1 MMTYALMRPLVLSL
15 ETYSRLTGVHP
26 DLIRQL
32 VSLDLVQASLDLGGD
47 LWFDP
52 SQIAV
57 MARIRRLRSG
67 FSLNYSALALVI
79 DLLDR
84 IAELEEQRR
93 PERSRTGGLSWT

>member
-1 MMTYALMRPLVLSL
+1 MTYALARPLILSL

-32 VSLDLVQASLDLGGD
+32 VSLDLLQASLDLGDD
-47 LWFDP
+47 LSFDP

-67 FSLNYSALALVI
+67 LSLNYYALALVL

-84 IAELEEQRR
+84 IAELENRRR
-93 PERSRTGGLSWT
+93 PEPSPTQGTSWT

>member
-1 MMTYALMRPLVLSL
+1 MTYALARPLILSL

-32 VSLDLVQASLDLGGD
+32 VSLDLLQASLDLGDD

-67 FSLNYSALALVI
+67 LSLNYAALALVL

-84 IAELEEQRR
+84 IAELENRR
-93 PERSRTGGLSWT
+93 RLEPSPTEGMSWT

>member
-1 MMTYALMRPLVLSL
+1 MTYALARPLILSL

-32 VSLDLVQASLDLGGD
+32 VSLDLLQASLDLGGD

-52 SQIAV
+52 SQVAA

-67 FSLNYSALALVI
+67 LSLNYSALPLVL

-84 IAELEEQRR
+84 IAELERRRR
-93 PERSRTGGLSWT
+93 PEPSRTGGTSWT

>member
-1 MMTYALMRPLVLSL
+1 MTYALARPLILSL

-26 DLIRQL
+26 YLIRQL
-32 VSLDLVQASLDLGGD
+32 VSLDLLQASLDLEGH

-67 FSLNYSALALVI
+67 LSLNYSALALVLE
-79 DLLDR
+79 LLDR
-84 IAELEEQRR
+84 IAELENRRR
-93 PERSRTGGLSWT
+93 PEPSPTEGTSWT

>member
-1 MMTYALMRPLVLSL
+1 MTYALARPLILSL

-32 VSLDLVQASLDLGGD
+32 VSLDLLQASLDGED
-47 LWFDP
+47 HLWFDP

-67 FSLNYSALALVI
+67 LSLNYSALALVL

-84 IAELEEQRR
+84 IAELENRRR
-93 PERSRTGGLSWT
+93 PEPSPTEGTSWT

>member
-1 MMTYALMRPLVLSL
+1 MTYALARPLILSL

-26 DLIRQL
+26 DLVRRL
-32 VSLDLVQASLDLGGD
+32 VSLDLLQASLDLEGH

-67 FSLNYSALALVI
+67 LSLNYSALALVL

-84 IAELEEQRR
+84 IAELENRRR
-93 PERSRTGGLSWT
+93 PEPSPTEGTSWT

>member
-1 MMTYALMRPLVLSL
+1 MTYALARPLVLSL

-32 VSLDLVQASLDLGGD
+32 VSLDLLQASLDLGGD

-52 SQIAV
+52 SQIDA

-67 FSLNYSALALVI
+67 LSLNYAALALVL

-84 IAELEEQRR
+84 IAELEKPHR
-93 PERSRTGGLSWT
+93 PQTSRTQGTSWT

>member
-1 MMTYALMRPLVLSL
+1 MTYALMRPLVLSL
-15 ETYSRLTGVHP
+15 ETFSRLSGVHP
-26 DLIRQL
+26 DLVRQL
-32 VSLDLVQASLDLGGD
+32 VSLDLVQASVDSRGN

-52 SQIAV
+52 SQVAV

-84 IAELEEQRR
+84 IAELEEHPQL
-93 PERSRTGGLSWT
+93 ERSRTGGWSWT